1 MGYCPGIVWNRPSY
15 LMHYLS
21 PFTLSVPCIK
31 LNLLNVSSIDDK
43 NHLKQ
48 IQSTVSSYY
57 LYAVVFISGMTTL
70 AVELSAS
77 RLLGNVFGTSNIVWA
92 NVIGLMLL
100 YLTVG
105 YFLGGRWADKSPEHG
120 TLYRII
126 TWAAF
131 LSALIPLIARPI
143 IQAAAVAFAGAEA
156 ALALGSF
163 VSILLL
169 FSVPVTLLGTVS
181 PFAIRLAVTDI
192 HSAGRVS
199 GQIYALS
206 TVGSILGTFLPT
218 LFTIPELGTTRTFL
232 LFAGI
237 LYVTGFLGLMQ
248 TTRQTAL
255 RSLWMPLVI
264 AVLSAIVLS
273 GPLRPPLPGNDLL
286 YEDESAYNYIQ
297 VVENEAGYRSL
308 LLNEGQGIHSVWH
321 PDQYLF
327 NGTWDYFLT
336 APYFNPSFTPH
347 DMESLLVIGLAA
359 GTIPRQYQAV
369 YGDIRMDGVEI
380 DPGII
385 EAGERYFQ
393 MNADDMPSLTAY
405 AQDGRY
411 ILNQLDIEYTVI
423 SIDAYR
429 PPYIPWHLTTV
440 EFFREIRAHLQPDG
454 VMVINVG
461 RTGTD
466 RRLVD
471 ALTHTMSYV
480 FPSIHAIDVPRSFNT
495 ILVATNQPTESS
507 NLQASLERISADE
520 HPLLYGTL
528 QRGIE
533 AQVPTQQNDILFTDD
548 RAPVETLIDSLVL
561 NFLLSGGAEEFRQ

>member
-1 MGYCPGIVWNRPSY
+1 
-15 LMHYLS
+15 
-21 PFTLSVPCIK
+21 
-31 LNLLNVSSIDDK
+31 
-43 NHLKQ
+43 
-48 IQSTVSSYY
+48 
-57 LYAVVFISGMTTL
+57 MTTL

-105 YFLGGRWADKSPEHG
+105 YFLGGRWADKSPKYS
-120 TLYRII
+120 TLYKII

-143 IQAAAVAFAGAEA
+143 LQAAAVAFAGAEA

-163 VSILLL
+163 VSVLVL

-192 HSAGRVS
+192 QSAGRIS

-206 TVGSILGTFLPT
+206 TVGSIIGTFLPT
-218 LFTIPELGTTRTFL
+218 LFIIPELGTTRTFL

-237 LYVTGFLGLMQ
+237 LYITGFIGLW
-248 TTRQTAL
+248 RQQQQAAL
-255 RSLWMPLVI
+255 KWLWMPVVI
-264 AVLSAIVLS
+264 GILTTIVLS
-273 GPLRPPLPGNDLL
+273 GPLRPPQPGNELL

-308 LLNEGQGIHSVWH
+308 LLNEGQGVHSVWH
-321 PDQYLF
+321 PDTVQF

-336 APYFNPSFTPH
+336 GPYFNPNFTPD
-347 DMESLLVIGLAA
+347 DMDSLLVIGLAA
-359 GTIPRQYQAV
+359 GTIPTQYQAV
-369 YGDIRMDGVEI
+369 YGDIQMDGVEI

-393 MNADDMPSLTAY
+393 MNDEHLPSLTTY

-411 ILNQLDIEYTVI
+411 ILNQLDTAYTVI
-423 SIDAYR
+423 GIDAYR
-429 PPYIPWHLTTV
+429 PPYIPWHMTTV
-440 EFFREIRAHLQPDG
+440 EFFEEIRAHLQDDG

-471 ALTHTMSYV
+471 ALTNTMSYV

-495 ILVATNQPTESS
+495 VLVATNQPTASS
-507 NLQASLERISADE
+507 NLQDSLSRISADDY
-520 HPLLYGTL
+520 PILYDVI
-528 QRGIE
+528 QRGVQ
-533 AQVPTQQNDILFTDD
+533 AQVPIQQNDILFTDD

-561 NFLLSGGAEEFRQ
+561 NFLISGGAEEFRQ